1 MIHLSSLGLH
11 LIKMKNLEHFDNLP
25 LRAEGVGGVGEVGE
39 VGGDEGDEGDKGVGG
54 ENTSPTSPTS
64 PTPSSST
71 TILLYLI
78 PVIGFF
84 PSLWTLYRR
93 QGSREQLTAS
103 RLSITLAL
111 SWLLG
116 YILLTTGAATSEF
129 LTLRLLILNS
139 FLTSGYFLVSI
150 WLIVHTVRGKS
161 KRLPGLS
168 NFAERV
174 LGRYLS

>member
-1 MIHLSSLGLH
+1 
-11 LIKMKNLEHFDNLP
+11 MKNLEHFDNSP
-25 LRAEGVGGVGEVGE
+25 LRVV
-39 VGGDEGDEGDKGVGG
+39 GDEGDEGDRGDKGEGLHPSSLSSL
-54 ENTSPTSPTS
+54 SPSS
-64 PTPSSST
+64 PSSST
-71 TILLYLI
+71 TLLLLYLI

-150 WLIVHTVRGKS
+150 WLIVHTLRGKS

-174 LGRYLS
+174 LSKYLS